1 MAHVVL
7 LGDSIFDN
15 AAYTSGGPNV
25 VAQVFDALPPGCRVT
40 LLAQDGA
47 MIDDVARQVQHIPRD
62 ATHVIVSMG
71 GNDALDSA
79 PLLNVP
85 VGTVAEALLLLA
97 EPVARFEAAYLDTTM
112 IILEVDLPTTLCTIY
127 NGAFQAGREQTAI
140 ATAVRLFNDTIT
152 SIARTAGLGV
162 IDLRHI
168 CTDPEDYANPI
179 EPSSAGG
186 AKIARA
192 IAALV

>member
-15 AAYTSGGPNV
+15 AAYTGGEPDV
-25 VAQVFDALPPGCRVT
+25 AAQVSDTLPPGCRVT
-40 LLAQDGA
+40 LLARDGA
-47 MIDDVARQVQHIPRD
+47 MIDDVARQVQYIPRD

-71 GNDALDSA
+71 GNDALASA
-79 PLLNVP
+79 PLLNRP
-85 VGTVAEALLLLA
+85 VDTVAEALLLLA
-97 EPVARFEAAYLDTTM
+97 EPVARFEAAYLNATR
-112 IILEVDLPTTLCTIY
+112 IILEADLPTTLCTIY
-127 NGAFQAGREQTAI
+127 NGAFQSGSIQTAI
-140 ATAVRLFNDTIT
+140 STAARLFNDTII
-152 SIARTAGLGV
+152 SIARTAGLNV

-168 CTDPEDYANPI
+168 CTDPEDYANSI

-186 AKIARA
+186 AKIAGA